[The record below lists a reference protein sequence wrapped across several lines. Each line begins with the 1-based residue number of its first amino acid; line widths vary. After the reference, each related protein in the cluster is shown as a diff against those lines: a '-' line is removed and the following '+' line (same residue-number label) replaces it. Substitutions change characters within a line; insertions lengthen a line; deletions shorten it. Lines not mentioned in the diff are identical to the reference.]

1 MEGENKCSW
10 RGRVVQKGEIGAKV
24 TGSYSQLNYTK
35 KKRKWNN
42 LCIKDERKKEIREL
56 RNHLRRYDKKTHSYV
71 LNFECNC
78 AGCCDIVMHVLYVRT
93 CSASCLASAI
103 PKLSAI

>member
-35 KKRKWNN
+35 KK
-42 LCIKDERKKEIREL
+42 
-56 RNHLRRYDKKTHSYV
+56 
-71 LNFECNC
+71 
-78 AGCCDIVMHVLYVRT
+78 
-93 CSASCLASAI
+93 
-103 PKLSAI
+103 